1 MSTESPARIEKAK
14 EVELIKA
21 SFQKATSMVV
31 LGYQGMDVPSV
42 TELRARFRKAGV
54 EYRVVKNSLF
64 HQAIKGTP
72 LAQNKDLDKA
82 LTGMNGIAFSF
93 EDPSAAA
100 KIVKTFRKEGEKH
113 EKLQVKAGILE
124 SSVMAGSE
132 VESTLAT
139 MEVGECFGELAVI
152 DESTRSADVLSNTES
167 VVLKISSDALKKLFR
182 EAPALAAPF
191 LLGLSRTLTGR
202 IRHLTKRFEDSV
214 HFARTA
220 QG

>member
-1 MSTESPARIEKAK
+1 MLSDASGEWRRASDHSELKTLFRSKDAAGAAAAKSLHGITPSSLRRIRILSDMDERQ
-14 EVELIKA
+14 LA
-21 SFQKATSMVV
+21 SFLDYMEVLHFAPNATVCRRGDAGDGMFLVV
-31 LGYQGMDVPSV
+31 QG
-42 TELRARFRKAGV
+42 ELRARVLIDGR
-54 EYRVVKNSLF
+54 
-64 HQAIKGTP
+64 
-72 LAQNKDLDKA
+72 
-82 LTGMNGIAFSF
+82 
-93 EDPSAAA
+93 
-100 KIVKTFRKEGEKH
+100 
-113 EKLQVKAGILE
+113 
-124 SSVMAGSE
+124 
-132 VESTLAT
+132 ESTLAT

>member
-1 MSTESPARIEKAK
+1 LPPEPLGLGVDLGTSGLRLALIDPSGQVLVEQSSAYPAPFEDPTGWREG
-14 EVELIKA
+14 LITLCA
-21 SFQKATSMVV
+21 A
-31 LGYQGMDVPSV
+31 LPG
-42 TELRARFRKAGV
+42 ELRARVLIDGR
-54 EYRVVKNSLF
+54 
-64 HQAIKGTP
+64 
-72 LAQNKDLDKA
+72 
-82 LTGMNGIAFSF
+82 
-93 EDPSAAA
+93 
-100 KIVKTFRKEGEKH
+100 
-113 EKLQVKAGILE
+113 
-124 SSVMAGSE
+124 
-132 VESTLAT
+132 ESTLAT